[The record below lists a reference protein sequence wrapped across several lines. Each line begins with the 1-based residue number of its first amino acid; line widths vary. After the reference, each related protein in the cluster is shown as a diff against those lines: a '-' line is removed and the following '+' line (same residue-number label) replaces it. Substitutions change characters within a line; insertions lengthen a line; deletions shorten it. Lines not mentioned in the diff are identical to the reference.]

1 MKIITLKQAYSKLS
15 KAESVVIDDEHEP
28 QTPLLSYLTSYL
40 TGEGGG
46 RYMWLN
52 SDGKSSEWIKFY
64 AGDNEEV
71 EAVDDYIFMIGV
83 QNGKKRRVRLNLL
96 NARKDK
102 QFKLRKAIDSW
113 VSENHPDQDILL
125 ADGFEEAFMGIAY
138 QFDKPIA
145 LFDKEKCIAIL
156 ARDMSREEA
165 EEYFSFN
172 VEGAYVGPQTP
183 AFFEKFKV

>member
-1 MKIITLKQAYSKLS
+1 MKTITLKQAYSKLS
-15 KAESVVIDDEHEP
+15 KAESVIVDDGHDT
-28 QTPLLSYLTSYL
+28 QPLHLSFISNDSNN
-40 TGEGGG
+40 

-52 SDGKSSEWIKFY
+52 AEGESSTWIKFY
-64 AGDNEEV
+64 EGDNQKV
-71 EAVDDYIFMIGV
+71 ETVDGHIFMMGV
-83 QNGKKRRVRLNLL
+83 QNGEKRRVKLNLL
-96 NARKDK
+96 DARKTK
-102 QFKLRKAIDSW
+102 QVKLRKAIDSW
-113 VSENHPDQDILL
+113 VIENHPEQDILL

-145 LFDKEKCIAIL
+145 LFDKEKCITIL

-183 AFFEKFKV
+183 AFFEKFKA